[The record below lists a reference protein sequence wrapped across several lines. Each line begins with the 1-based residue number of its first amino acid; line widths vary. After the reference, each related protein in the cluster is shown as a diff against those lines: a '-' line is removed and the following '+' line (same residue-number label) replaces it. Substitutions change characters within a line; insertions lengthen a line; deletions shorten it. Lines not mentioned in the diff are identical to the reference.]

1 MRRSAYTLLEI
12 ILALAIAVLL
22 LAGLYVAVDV
32 QLRLAQSGRD
42 RVEQSTVARGI
53 FGRMRTDAAA
63 TVSLSD
69 PGRFRTQNT
78 GSSGG
83 GSSGS
88 GSSGGGSSTPS
99 TSTPSSGGGSSGAGM
114 TGSSS
119 TTSTDDGTE
128 VSDDPVVLPLGV
140 DGTSD
145 VLHLYL
151 SRVPRELLAT
161 TDNPPIVSDLRR
173 VSYWLVPDPGDGSG
187 GLARQE
193 AKVISSTEATTLP
206 PGLGNDGQFVFAS
219 EVKSLTFEYYDDQS
233 QSWLSEWHSTDLG
246 ADNKTPKGSPHAIR
260 VTVGLASPNDPTQVT
275 TYTQIIAFP
284 NANGSSQLQQTNPS
298 SSTGGGGM

>member
-1 MRRSAYTLLEI
+1 MRRSAYTLLELV
-12 ILALAIAVLL
+12 LALALAVLL
-22 LAGLYVAVDV
+22 MAGLYVAVDV
-32 QLRLAQSGRD
+32 QLRFAQSGRD

-69 PGRFRTQNT
+69 PGRFRAQ
-78 GSSGG
+78 SS
-83 GSSGS
+83 S
-88 GSSGGGSSTPS
+88 SSTPS
-99 TSTPSSGGGSSGAGM
+99 TTQ
-114 TGSSS
+114 SS
-119 TTSTDDGTE
+119 TTGASDSMTTTDDGSAI
-128 VSDDPVVLPLGV
+128 SDDPVVLPLGV
-140 DGTSD
+140 DGTGD

-151 SRVPRELLAT
+151 SRVPRELLNA
-161 TDNPPIVSDLRR
+161 TDNPPVVSDLRR
-173 VSYWLVPDPGDGSG
+173 VSYWLVPEGGDGSG
-187 GLARQE
+187 GLARQA

-206 PGLGNDGQFVFAS
+206 PGLGNDGQFVFAP

-246 ADNKTPKGSPHAIR
+246 ADNKTPKGSPRAVR

-275 TYTQIIAFP
+275 TYTQVIAFP

>member
-69 PGRFRTQNT
+69 PGRFRVQSTSSSSSSSSSSSGT
-78 GSSGG
+78 GSSSSSPSSSNSS
-83 GSSGS
+83 SSGS
-88 GSSGGGSSTPS
+88 T
-99 TSTPSSGGGSSGAGM
+99 GM
-114 TGSSS
+114 TGSS

-140 DGTSD
+140 DGYSD

-161 TDNPPIVSDLRR
+161 TDNPPVVSDLRR

-193 AKVISSTEATTLP
+193 AKVVTSTEATTLP

-246 ADNKTPKGSPHAIR
+246 ADNKTPKGSPRAIR

-275 TYTQIIAFP
+275 TYTQVIAFP